1 MVDWNQGAAEAI
13 KNFRERKRVYPSEF
27 SLLLIDYLVEH
38 EAVKIEEL
46 YKFLT
51 SDFIETT
58 LGHVTTPVHGPG
70 SVPKVGG
77 WYSRDEV
84 AGLYCVNPTFAQ
96 AWKAERA
103 ANGGQ

>member
-1 MVDWNQGAAEAI
+1 MTDWKNGAAEAI
-13 KNFRERKRVYPSEF
+13 KNFRERKRVYPAEF
-27 SLLLIDYLVEH
+27 SLLLIDYLVER
-38 EAVKIEEL
+38 ETVKIEEL

-51 SDFIETT
+51 PDFIETT

-84 AGLYCVNPTFAQ
+84 AGLYRVNPAFAE
-96 AWKAERA
+96 AWKVERCSA
-103 ANGGQ
+103 AA